1 MSEEHTSDTST
12 PSPAEMLAITERQQ
26 QRAERALDINPGL
39 LFGVWGAAWVLGFG
53 ELYLTIGDEPVLLVP
68 LWQALGIFFGCL
80 GVAGFITVWHLANS
94 LRGLRGPTQKSGAM
108 HGWSWALAFL
118 GLGTLIAATSR
129 MGISDDGY
137 AMLWAS
143 GSGLLVGLLYLSGGA
158 LTGSWTQY
166 CVGLWIL
173 AINAAG
179 AFTGIPNH
187 YLVMSLAGGGGF
199 LVAGTVLTLRGH
211 ARTGPSPSHERL
223 PGEPE

>member
-1 MSEEHTSDTST
+1 MSEEHTSGTST

-53 ELYLTIGDEPVLLVP
+53 ELYLTIGDDPVLLVP

-80 GVAGFITVWHLANS
+80 GVAGFITVWHLASS

-108 HGWSWALAFL
+108 HGWSWTLGFV
-118 GLGTLIAATSR
+118 GLGALIAATSR
-129 MGISDDGY
+129 MGISDDVY

-143 GSGLLVGLLYLSGGA
+143 GSGLLVGVLYLSGGA

-166 CVGLWIL
+166 GVGLWIL

-199 LVAGTVLTLRGH
+199 LVAGTVLTLR
-211 ARTGPSPSHERL
+211 ARAKPSPSHERL